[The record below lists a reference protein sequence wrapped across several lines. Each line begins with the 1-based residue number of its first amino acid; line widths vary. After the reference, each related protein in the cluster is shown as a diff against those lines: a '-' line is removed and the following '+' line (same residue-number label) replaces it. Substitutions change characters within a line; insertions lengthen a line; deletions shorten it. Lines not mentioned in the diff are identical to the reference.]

1 MPFLLL
7 FRTSFWVREP
17 GWGGA
22 DCDAGRYS
30 LCDGDSPDADIDSY
44 ADTRNRHGY
53 SDVRFHANPL
63 TYAFSDRGNTCHGDL
78 NADVNPYK
86 HADANCNTIG
96 YSRTLNFK
104 LHSYRRADCR
114 LTTVCVCFTQQKP
127 GCMRLGE
134 SPLQKI
140 NPCIHAYTIRIA
152 T

>member
-30 LCDGDSPDADIDSY
+30 LCDGDSPDADIDNY
-44 ADTRNRHGY
+44 ADTWNRHGY

-86 HADANCNTIG
+86 HAFTRYSDANGNSNSISSILTGELIIG
-96 YSRTLNFK
+96 
-104 LHSYRRADCR
+104 
-114 LTTVCVCFTQQKP
+114 
-127 GCMRLGE
+127 
-134 SPLQKI
+134 
-140 NPCIHAYTIRIA
+140 
-152 T
+152 